1 MAVFGKLAPSD
12 GAQTTALRTP
22 LPPPVAAAPLP
33 KPVAAEEVRSLALA
47 ERANEIAFSQA
58 VSAGLGTLIGFF
70 TLVAAVAAALY
81 ARRAAVQARRSADIA
96 RDAFVAGERAWI
108 NIELAL
114 EESPD
119 FSRDGGTSAN
129 VAVKVSNIG
138 KTPAINVHTNVAM
151 TLSLQR
157 APGLL
162 RDLAERSR
170 HADPSNGRLL
180 LPGVYYHRPWS
191 PSVDPLE
198 SGNEW
203 GQASVLPM
211 IVVCVTYQTL
221 PDMALHQTAEC
232 FMVGVKS
239 EHSRFPSSFQR
250 GAFTP
255 LDQTMIQGWS
265 GGFAD

>member
-1 MAVFGKLAPSD
+1 MAV
-12 GAQTTALRTP
+12 
-22 LPPPVAAAPLP
+22 APLAK
-33 KPVAAEEVRSLALA
+33 KPIASEEGRSFALT

-58 VSAGLGTLIGFF
+58 VFAGLGTLIGFF

-96 RDAFVAGERAWI
+96 RDAFVAGERAWV
-108 NIELAL
+108 NIELVL
-114 EESPD
+114 DEPPD
-119 FSRDGGTSAN
+119 FSRDGGTSAS

-151 TLSLQR
+151 TLNLHR

-170 HADPSNGRLL
+170 HVDVNNGRLL
-180 LPGVYYHRPWS
+180 LPGGSYHRPWG
-191 PSVDPLE
+191 PAVDPLE
-198 SGNEW
+198 SGDEW
-203 GQASVLPM
+203 GRASVTPM

-232 FMVGVKS
+232 FIVGVKS
-239 EHSRFPSSFQR
+239 KNSRFPSSFER
-250 GAFTP
+250 NTFTP
-255 LDQTMIQGWS
+255 VDQTMVQGWS

>member
-1 MAVFGKLAPSD
+1 MAVA
-12 GAQTTALRTP
+12 
-22 LPPPVAAAPLP
+22 PPV
-33 KPVAAEEVRSLALA
+33 KPVVSEEGRSFALT

-58 VSAGLGTLIGFF
+58 VFAGLGTLIGFF
-70 TLVAAVAAALY
+70 TLVAAVGAALY
-81 ARRAAVQARRSADIA
+81 AKRAAVQARRSADIA

-108 NIELAL
+108 NIELVL
-114 EESPD
+114 DEPPD
-119 FSRDGGTSAN
+119 FSRDGGTSAR
-129 VAVKVSNIG
+129 VSVKVLNIG

-151 TLSLQR
+151 TLGFQR

-180 LPGVYYHRPWS
+180 LPRVFYHRPWA
-191 PSVDPLE
+191 PTVDPLE
-198 SGNEW
+198 SGDEW
-203 GQASVLPM
+203 GRASVTPM

-239 EHSRFPSSFQR
+239 EYSPFPSSFQR
-250 GAFTP
+250 DAFTP